1 MLPALGATLSYGT
14 RGLGGNTFVRQNG
27 EIVDT
32 IPGGWPDAMKTLG
45 KFEYPTWTVGVN
57 FSYPLGNSAQDAAHA
72 RAKVQYQQAQAQ
84 MRALEL
90 QVATEVTNSALNV
103 DSTFKRLEAARAAR
117 VLAER
122 RLEAEQ
128 TKFEVGMQTNFFVV
142 QAQRDLLDAQI
153 TELRASLDYQ
163 KALIEFERVQVT
175 TSGSSSL
182 TTVSTTTAAR

>member
-1 MLPALGATLSYGT
+1 VQ
-14 RGLGGNTFVRQNG
+14 F
-27 EIVDT
+27 
-32 IPGGWPDAMKTLG
+32 
-45 KFEYPTWTVGVN
+45 N
-57 FSYPLGNSAQDAAHA
+57 FSYPLGNSAQDASYA

-84 MRALEL
+84 LRALEL
-90 QVATEVTNSALNV
+90 QVATEVTNAALNV
-103 DSTFKRLEAARAAR
+103 DSTQKRLDASRAAR

-163 KALIEFERVQVT
+163 KALIEFERLQVT
-175 TSGSSSL
+175 TSGGSSV
-182 TTVSTTTAAR
+182 TTVSTATTTVR